1 MGKKNH
7 EMGNGTV
14 RNYKD
19 TVFRMLFN
27 DKTELLALYG
37 QSQHAP
43 TAFTVRG
50 KAV

>member
-7 EMGNGTV
+7 EEGNSTV

-27 DKTELLALYG
+27 DKTELLALYN
-37 QSQHAP
+37 
-43 TAFTVRG
+43 
-50 KAV
+50 AVNHTDY